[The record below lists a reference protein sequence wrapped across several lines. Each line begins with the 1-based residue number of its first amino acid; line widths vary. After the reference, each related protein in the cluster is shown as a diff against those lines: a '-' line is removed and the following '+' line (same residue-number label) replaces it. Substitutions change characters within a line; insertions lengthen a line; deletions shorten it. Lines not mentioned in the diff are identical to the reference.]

1 MSREFRARGAKK
13 QTQAQLDEALH
24 AACQAN
30 NKQNVLAHLEAGANI
45 EAERV
50 NQYGY
55 KTGRRPLFTA
65 VASNNIGIAT
75 LLADRGADLRGC
87 VDGRPTTLHEAV
99 GRRLPQMVTFL
110 AERGFDMNVRTS
122 WGIPLLSPAFSAE
135 QPMCLLLVSF
145 GADPAIEDNNHRSA
159 LTHYGIYT
167 FHQPLAPAVKA
178 ARVAELVAARAE
190 YVERARRQANWN
202 RRRSAMLFLQ
212 GSGFRPSETQLAA
225 QHLEQQ
231 QVDKHAHIKP
241 TVLAD
246 KEARL
251 AHLVSKVL
259 GMEGLSR
266 NVVSFL

>member
-24 AACQAN
+24 AACQTN
-30 NKQNVLAHLEAGANI
+30 SEQNVLAHLEAGANI

-55 KTGRRPLFTA
+55 KTGSRPLLTA
-65 VASNNIGIAT
+65 VEYNNIGIAT

-87 VDGRPTTLHEAV
+87 VEGGTTALHVAV

-110 AERGFDMNVRTS
+110 AERGFDMNVRMS
-122 WGIPLLSPAFSAE
+122 WGTPVLTPAFFAE
-135 QPMCLLLVSF
+135 QPLCLLLISF

-159 LTHYGIYT
+159 LTHFGMYV
-167 FHQPLAPAVKA
+167 FPPLAPAVKA

-231 QVDKHAHIKP
+231 QVDKHAHIQP
-241 TVLAD
+241 TVLD
-246 KEARL
+246 TKEKRL
-251 AHLVSKVL
+251 AYLVSLVL
-259 GMEGLSR
+259 SQEGISR